1 MQNFNWILNLI
12 FRYGCA
18 LGMDRHVRIGILFTS
33 KEQELLPKIP
43 FSACGVTMANV

>member
-12 FRYGCA
+12 FRYGFW
-18 LGMDRHVRIGILFTS
+18 HVRIDILFTS

-43 FSACGVTMANV
+43 FSACGVTVANG